1 MFLVIVKYN
10 KKITSSSPK
19 KIRLVRD
26 IRLVMEAELDLFT
39 SKNKYDNHHFS
50 ILSLRG
56 HARKKSNSFSPSLA
70 SRQEHFIE
78 EHIWIAHNAHSVH
91 ENRPGSDIK
100 EK

>member
-1 MFLVIVKYN
+1 MRYPVSNGSRAI
-10 KKITSSSPK
+10 
-19 KIRLVRD
+19 
-26 IRLVMEAELDLFT
+26 DLFT
-39 SKNKYDNHHFS
+39 SKNNQYDNRRHFL

-56 HARKKSNSFSPSLA
+56 HARKESNSFSPSLA

-78 EHIWIAHNAHSVH
+78 EHIWIAHNAYSAH